1 MNFNSILAS
10 FMLLLGAGVLGA
22 SIVRLKALSSR
33 LPNEISVERS
43 EKINK
48 IFAMHKSFTF
58 LILLGYLVV
67 VYAILW
73 KLGNFSDVV
82 VGVIFLFNAIFV
94 FFSILL
100 QQRTIKL
107 FRKSY
112 GRGLE
117 IRDALK
123 REHSQLKKTRDILK
137 RERSQLMATNEQ
149 LKREIEDRKRAER
162 EKQRIATRLR
172 QAQKMESIGTLAGG
186 IAHDFNNILSAIMGY
201 SEMTL
206 YKLSDDSKARS
217 NLEQVLL
224 ASNRARD
231 LVNQIL
237 AFSRQSEQTR
247 KPVQI
252 GPLVKETL
260 KLMRASLPTTINIME
275 QINEKGALIEADPTQ
290 IHQVLMNLC
299 TNASDAMR
307 EKGGGAL
314 KVDLDRLNLYEKE
327 AALLY
332 PDLNAG
338 IYEMVSVSDTGDGM
352 DSATIERIFDPYFTT
367 KKAGKG
373 TGMGLAVAHGIVK
386 SHGGVIN
393 VHSEQGKGT
402 TFQVLLPSIDG
413 VAKSEGE
420 ELKPLPRGEERIL
433 FVDDEA
439 TLVDLG
445 QQMLEHLG
453 YKVKGKT
460 SSIEALDTFRAHPD
474 DFDLI
479 LTDKTMPNL
488 TGFDLAK
495 ECKEIRSD
503 IPIILCTGFSES
515 TLLLRAGSLGISE
528 IIMKPLLMRDLA
540 GAIRKVLDES

>member
-10 FMLLLGAGVLGA
+10 FMLLVGAGVLGG
-22 SIVRLKALSSR
+22 SIMRLKALSTR
-33 LPNEISVERS
+33 LPNEISGERS
-43 EKINK
+43 EKIKK

-112 GRGLE
+112 SRTLE

-123 REHSQLKKTRDILK
+123 REHSQLKKTRDTLR

-149 LKREIEDRKRAER
+149 LKREIEDRKRAEG
-162 EKQRIATRLR
+162 EKQKIAGRLR

-206 YKLSDDSKARS
+206 YSLSGDSKARN
-217 NLEQVLL
+217 NLEQVLQ

-252 GPLVKETL
+252 GPLIKETL
-260 KLMRASLPTTINIME
+260 KLMRASLPTTIEIME
-275 QINEKGALIEADPTQ
+275 KINEKGALIEADPSQ
-290 IHQVLMNLC
+290 VHQVLMNLC

-307 EKGGGAL
+307 EKGGVL

-332 PDLNAG
+332 PDLHEG

-352 DSATIERIFDPYFTT
+352 DTAIIERIFDPYFTT

-386 SHGGVIN
+386 SHGGAIN
-393 VHSEQGKGT
+393 VHSDPGKGT
-402 TFQVLLPSIDG
+402 TFQVLFPSIDG
-413 VAKSEGE
+413 VVKSEGD

-433 FVDDEA
+433 YVDDEA
-439 TLVDLG
+439 TLADLG
-445 QQMLEHLG
+445 KQMLEHLG
-453 YKVKGKT
+453 YKIETKT
-460 SSIEALDTFRAHPD
+460 SSIEALETFRARPD
-474 DFDLI
+474 EFDLI
-479 LTDKTMPNL
+479 MTDKTMPNL

-495 ECKEIRSD
+495 ECKKIRPD

-515 TLLLRAGSLGISE
+515 TLLLRAGSMGISE

-540 GAIRKVLDES
+540 GVIRKVLDE

>member
-22 SIVRLKALSSR
+22 SIMRLSALSSR

-100 QQRTIKL
+100 QQRTIRL

-112 GRGLE
+112 GRALE

-162 EKQRIATRLR
+162 EKQKIATRLR

-206 YKLSDDSKARS
+206 YKLSEDSEARS

-299 TNASDAMR
+299 TNASDAMH
-307 EKGGGAL
+307 EKGGAL

-338 IYEMVSVSDTGDGM
+338 IYEMLSVSDTGDGM

-393 VHSEQGKGT
+393 VHSEKGKGT

-413 VAKSEGE
+413 VVKSEAE
-420 ELKPLPRGEERIL
+420 ELKPLPRGDERIL
-433 FVDDEA
+433 YVDDEA

-453 YKVKGKT
+453 YKVVGKT

-488 TGFDLAK
+488 TGFDLGK
-495 ECKEIRSD
+495 ECKEIRPD

-515 TLLLRAGSLGISE
+515 TLLLRAGSMGISE

>member
-1 MNFNSILAS
+1 MNSTSILAS
-10 FMLLLGAGVLGA
+10 FMLLLGAGVLAA
-22 SIVRLKALSSR
+22 SIMRLKALSTR

-43 EKINK
+43 EKLKK

-58 LILLGYLVV
+58 LILMGYLVV

-73 KLGNFSDVV
+73 KVGNFSDFV

-94 FFSILL
+94 FLSILL

-149 LKREIEDRKRAER
+149 LKRTIEDRKRAER
-162 EKQRIATRLR
+162 EKQKIATRLR

-206 YKLSDDSKARS
+206 YSLSADSKARA
-217 NLEQVLL
+217 NLEQVLQ

-252 GPLVKETL
+252 SPLVKETL
-260 KLMRASLPTTINIME
+260 KLMRASLPTTIKIME
-275 QINEKGALIEADPTQ
+275 QINENGALIEADPTQ

-307 EKGGGAL
+307 EKGGAL

-332 PDLNAG
+332 PDLNPG

-352 DSATIERIFDPYFTT
+352 DSATMERIFDPYFTT
-367 KKAGKG
+367 KEAGKG
-373 TGMGLAVAHGIVK
+373 TGMGLSVAHGIVK

-393 VHSEQGKGT
+393 VHSELGKGT
-402 TFQVLLPSIDG
+402 TFQILLPSIDG
-413 VAKSEGE
+413 VAKSEVDE
-420 ELKPLPRGEERIL
+420 DKPLPKGDERIL

-445 QQMLEHLG
+445 KQMLEHLG
-453 YKVKGKT
+453 YKVEGKT
-460 SSIEALDTFRAHPD
+460 SSIEALETFRARPD

-488 TGFDLAK
+488 TGFDLGK
-495 ECKEIRSD
+495 ECKVIRPD

-515 TLLLRAGSLGISE
+515 SLLLRAGSMGISE

-540 GAIRKVLDES
+540 GAIRKVLDEV

>member
-1 MNFNSILAS
+1 
-10 FMLLLGAGVLGA
+10 
-22 SIVRLKALSSR
+22 
-33 LPNEISVERS
+33 
-43 EKINK
+43 
-48 IFAMHKSFTF
+48 MHKSFTF

-100 QQRTIKL
+100 QQRTIRL

-112 GRGLE
+112 GRALE

-162 EKQRIATRLR
+162 EKQKIATRLR

-206 YKLSDDSKARS
+206 YKLSEDSEARS

-299 TNASDAMR
+299 TNASDAMH
-307 EKGGGAL
+307 EKGGAL

-338 IYEMVSVSDTGDGM
+338 IYEMLSVSDTGDGM

-393 VHSEQGKGT
+393 VHSEKGKGT

-413 VAKSEGE
+413 VVKSEAE
-420 ELKPLPRGEERIL
+420 ELKPLPRGDERIL
-433 FVDDEA
+433 YVDDEA

-453 YKVKGKT
+453 YKVEGKT

-488 TGFDLAK
+488 TGFDLGK
-495 ECKEIRSD
+495 ECKEIRPD

-515 TLLLRAGSLGISE
+515 TLLLRAGSMGISE

>member
-1 MNFNSILAS
+1 
-10 FMLLLGAGVLGA
+10 MLLLGAGVLGA
-22 SIVRLKALSSR
+22 SIMRFKALSRR

-82 VGVIFLFNAIFV
+82 VGVIFLFNAVFV

-100 QQRTIKL
+100 QQRTIRL

-112 GRGLE
+112 GRALE

-162 EKQRIATRLR
+162 EKQKIATRLR

-206 YKLSDDSKARS
+206 NKLSEDSKERS

-252 GPLVKETL
+252 GPLVQETL
-260 KLMRASLPTTINIME
+260 KLMRASLPTTIKIIE

-307 EKGGGAL
+307 EKGGAL
-314 KVDLDRLNLYEKE
+314 KIDLDRLDLYEKE

-373 TGMGLAVAHGIVK
+373 TGMGLAVVHGIVK

-413 VAKSEGE
+413 VVKSERE

-453 YKVKGKT
+453 YKVEGKT
-460 SSIEALDTFRAHPD
+460 SSIEALKTFRAHPD

-488 TGFDLAK
+488 TGFDLGK
-495 ECKEIRSD
+495 ECKEIRPD

-515 TLLLRAGSLGISE
+515 TLLLRAGSMGISE
-528 IIMKPLLMRDLA
+528 IIMKPLLMRDIA
-540 GAIRKVLDES
+540 WVIRKVLDDS

>member
-1 MNFNSILAS
+1 MNFTSILAS
-10 FMLLLGAGVLGA
+10 FMLFLGAGVLGA
-22 SIVRLKALSSR
+22 SIMRLKALSTR

-43 EKINK
+43 EKLKK

-58 LILLGYLVV
+58 MLLLGYLVV

-73 KLGNFSDVV
+73 RVGNFSDVV

-94 FFSILL
+94 FLSILL

-123 REHSQLKKTRDILK
+123 REHSQLKKTRDTLK

-149 LKREIEDRKRAER
+149 LKRTIEDRKRAER
-162 EKQRIATRLR
+162 EKQKIAGRLR

-206 YKLSDDSKARS
+206 YNLSGDSKARS
-217 NLEQVLL
+217 NLEQVLQ

-252 GPLVKETL
+252 SPLVKETL
-260 KLMRASLPTTINIME
+260 KLMRASLPTTIKIME
-275 QINEKGALIEADPTQ
+275 QINENGALIEADPTQ

-307 EKGGGAL
+307 EKGGAL

-332 PDLNAG
+332 PDLNPG
-338 IYEMVSVSDTGDGM
+338 IYEMVAVSDTGDGM
-352 DSATIERIFDPYFTT
+352 DAATVERIFDPYFTT
-367 KKAGKG
+367 KEAGKG

-393 VHSEQGKGT
+393 VHSEPGKGT

-413 VAKSEGE
+413 VAKSEAE

-445 QQMLEHLG
+445 KQMLEHLG
-453 YKVKGKT
+453 YKVEGKT
-460 SSIEALDTFRAHPD
+460 SSIEALETFRAHPD

-488 TGFDLAK
+488 TGFDLGK
-495 ECKEIRSD
+495 ECKKIRPD

-515 TLLLRAGSLGISE
+515 TLLLRAGSMGISE

-540 GAIRKVLDES
+540 GAIRKVLDET

>member
-162 EKQRIATRLR
+162 EKQKIATRLR

>member
-1 MNFNSILAS
+1 MNFNTKLAII
-10 FMLLLGAGVLGA
+10 LLLIGAGVLGL
-22 SIVRLKALSSR
+22 SIARLKALFSR
-33 LPNEISVERS
+33 LPNEITVERS
-43 EKINK
+43 EKIKK

-58 LILLGYLVV
+58 LILLSYLVV
-67 VYAILW
+67 VYAILFRV
-73 KLGNFSDVV
+73 GNFSDVV

-94 FFSILL
+94 LFSILL

-112 GRGLE
+112 ARALE

-149 LKREIEDRKRAER
+149 LKREIEDRKRAES
-162 EKQRIATRLR
+162 EKQKIATRLR

-206 YKLSDDSKARS
+206 YNISEDSKARG
-217 NLEQVLL
+217 NLEQVLQ
-224 ASNRARD
+224 ASNRAKD

-260 KLMRASLPTTINIME
+260 KLMRASLPTTIEILE
-275 QINEKGALIEADPTQ
+275 HTNENGALIEADPTQ

-299 TNASDAMR
+299 TNASDAMS
-307 EKGGGAL
+307 EKGGVL
-314 KVDLDRLNLYEKE
+314 KVDLDRLTIDEKE
-327 AALLY
+327 AALTH
-332 PDLNAG
+332 PDLNPG
-338 IYEMVSVSDTGDGM
+338 IYEMISVSDTGNGM

-386 SHGGVIN
+386 SHGGAIN
-393 VHSEQGKGT
+393 VHSDLGKGT

-413 VAKSEGE
+413 MAKQEDE
-420 ELKPLPRGEERIL
+420 EDKPLPTGDERIL

-439 TLVDLG
+439 ALVDLG
-445 QQMLEHLG
+445 KQMLEHLG
-453 YKVKGKT
+453 YKVEGKT
-460 SSIEALDTFRAHPD
+460 SAIEALDTFRANPD
-474 DFDLI
+474 SFDLI
-479 LTDKTMPNL
+479 MTDKTMPNL
-488 TGFDLAK
+488 TGFDLGK
-495 ECKEIRSD
+495 ECKKIRPE
-503 IPIILCTGFSES
+503 IPIILFTGFSES
-515 TLLLRAGSLGISE
+515 SILLRAGRMGISE

-540 GAIRKVLDES
+540 EVIRKVLDES

>member
-1 MNFNSILAS
+1 MNFTSILAS

-22 SIVRLKALSSR
+22 SIMRLKALSTR

-43 EKINK
+43 EKLKK

-73 KLGNFSDVV
+73 RVGNFSDVV

-94 FFSILL
+94 FLSILL
-100 QQRTIKL
+100 QQRTIRL

-123 REHSQLKKTRDILK
+123 REHSQLKKTRDTLR

-149 LKREIEDRKRAER
+149 LKRTIEDRKRAER
-162 EKQRIATRLR
+162 EKQKIVGRLR

-206 YKLSDDSKARS
+206 YNLSGDSKARS
-217 NLEQVLL
+217 NLEQVLQ

-252 GPLVKETL
+252 SPLVKETL
-260 KLMRASLPTTINIME
+260 KLMRASLPTTIKIME
-275 QINEKGALIEADPTQ
+275 QINENGALIEADPTQ

-307 EKGGGAL
+307 EKGGAL

-332 PDLNAG
+332 PDLNPG
-338 IYEMVSVSDTGDGM
+338 IYEMVAVSDTGDGM
-352 DSATIERIFDPYFTT
+352 DAATVERIFDPYFTT
-367 KKAGKG
+367 KEAGKG

-393 VHSEQGKGT
+393 VHSEPGKGT

-413 VAKSEGE
+413 VAKSEAE

-445 QQMLEHLG
+445 KQMLEHLG
-453 YKVKGKT
+453 YKVEGKT
-460 SSIEALDTFRAHPD
+460 SSIEALETFRAHPD

-488 TGFDLAK
+488 TGFDLGK
-495 ECKEIRSD
+495 ECKKIRPD

-515 TLLLRAGSLGISE
+515 TLLLKAGSMGISE

-540 GAIRKVLDES
+540 GAIRKVLDET

>member
-22 SIVRLKALSSR
+22 SIMRLKALSSR

-100 QQRTIKL
+100 QQRTIRL

-112 GRGLE
+112 GRALE

-162 EKQRIATRLR
+162 EKQKIATRLR

-495 ECKEIRSD
+495 ECKEIRPD

-540 GAIRKVLDES
+540 GAIRKVLDDS

>member
-1 MNFNSILAS
+1 MNFTSILAS

-22 SIVRLKALSSR
+22 SIMRLKALSTR

-43 EKINK
+43 EKLKK

-73 KLGNFSDVV
+73 RVGNFSDVV

-94 FFSILL
+94 FLSILL

-123 REHSQLKKTRDILK
+123 REHSQLKKTRDTLR

-149 LKREIEDRKRAER
+149 LKRTIEDRKRAER
-162 EKQRIATRLR
+162 EKQKIAGRLR

-206 YKLSDDSKARS
+206 YNLSGDSKARS
-217 NLEQVLL
+217 NLEQVLQ

-252 GPLVKETL
+252 SPLVKETL
-260 KLMRASLPTTINIME
+260 KLMRASLPTTIKIME
-275 QINEKGALIEADPTQ
+275 QINENGALIEADPTQ

-307 EKGGGAL
+307 EKGGAL

-332 PDLNAG
+332 PDLNPG
-338 IYEMVSVSDTGDGM
+338 IYEMVAVSDTGDGM
-352 DSATIERIFDPYFTT
+352 DAATVERIFDPYFTT
-367 KKAGKG
+367 KEAGKG

-393 VHSEQGKGT
+393 VHSEPGKGT

-413 VAKSEGE
+413 VAKSEAE

-445 QQMLEHLG
+445 KQMLEHLG
-453 YKVKGKT
+453 YKVEGKT
-460 SSIEALDTFRAHPD
+460 SSIEALETFRAHPD

-488 TGFDLAK
+488 TGFDLGK
-495 ECKEIRSD
+495 ECKKIRPD

-515 TLLLRAGSLGISE
+515 TLLLKAGSMGISE

-540 GAIRKVLDES
+540 GAIRKVLDET